1 MSIIVMAC
9 FFLCVFQFGTV
20 SNLSSPGRI
29 FKNMGDMWANDLR
42 EVSPLEADATRMVA
56 AAGWT

>member
-1 MSIIVMAC
+1 MAC